1 MYVYILITKILIEI
15 TDFFYNNIFLLFF
28 FLLNFLFIYFL
39 KYNIDFKNNILKNSS
54 IENKK
59 KNTRS
64 VANATK
70 TIFLFKK
77 KIEPRV
83 LNYLKNL

>member
-15 TDFFYNNIFLLFF
+15 VNFFYNNIFLLFF

-39 KYNIDFKNNILKNSS
+39 KYNIDFKNNILKNSG
-54 IENKK
+54 EKK

-64 VANATK
+64 LANATK
-70 TIFLFKK
+70 TIFFFKK
-77 KIEPRV
+77 KIEPRI

>member
-1 MYVYILITKILIEI
+1 MYVLITKILIEI
-15 TDFFYNNIFLLFF
+15 VNFFYNNIFLLFF

-54 IENKK
+54 EKK
-59 KNTRS
+59 KTRS
-64 VANATK
+64 LANATK
-70 TIFLFKK
+70 TIFFFKK

>member
-1 MYVYILITKILIEI
+1 MYIYLLITKILIEI
-15 TDFFYNNIFLLFF
+15 VVFFYNNIFVLIF

-39 KYNIDFKNNILKNSS
+39 KYNIDFKNNILKNSN
-54 IENKK
+54 ITTNT

-64 VANATK
+64 LANTLK
-70 TIFLFKK
+70 TIFFFKK

-83 LNYLKNL
+83 LNYIKNL

>member
-39 KYNIDFKNNILKNSS
+39 KYNIDFKNNILKNSNK
-54 IENKK
+54 ENKI

-64 VANATK
+64 VANTTK

>member
-39 KYNIDFKNNILKNSS
+39 KYNIDFKNNILKNSNTES
-54 IENKK
+54 KK

-64 VANATK
+64 IANATK